1 MMISIIFS
9 LFPGSLPLTP
19 ENMNY
24 SVAVMSGW
32 IIIGAI
38 HFAFVGRKKFKMPVV
53 AATVVE
59 GKEVKQQD

>member
-1 MMISIIFS
+1 
-9 LFPGSLPLTP
+9 
-19 ENMNY
+19 MNY